1 MRDSLNLPSQRPI
14 NQRWIFMLME
24 SPEHSFDYK
33 HLNGFYNQTAT
44 YRIDSDYSGVYEESA
59 EMDWALNDSF
69 KQDYDFHSTKSY
81 FAAAVIS
88 NCGGSSD
95 RLNYIR
101 RLEKLI
107 KVDLFGKCGKKCPE
121 YYGSTNL
128 KGDCKD
134 IIGKEYMFYFA
145 FENSICTH
153 YITEKF
159 FFILRHNII
168 PIVLGGGKYDHYVLL
183 YNFNFVFTLNSLK
196 IYFYSKK

>member
-1 MRDSLNLPSQRPI
+1 MRDSLDLPSQRPI
-14 NQRWIFMLME
+14 SQRWIFMLME
-24 SPEHSFDYK
+24 SPIHSYNYK
-33 HLNGFYNQTAT
+33 HLNNFYNQTAT

-69 KQDYDFHSTKSY
+69 NQDFDFHSTKSD

-107 KVDLFGKCGKKCPE
+107 KVDTFGKCGKKCPE
-121 YYGSTNL
+121 YYRSTDL

-145 FENSICTH
+145 FENSICTD

-168 PIVLGGGKYDHYVLL
+168 PVVLGGGKYDHYVLL
-183 YNFNFVFTLNSLK
+183 FFIFLPQNYFNLF
-196 IYFYSKK
+196 